1 MENIAV
7 PLWVAGTAVTVI
19 GSLIAWIVNG
29 MLMSLKGIGVDVKET
44 NADVKTISKTV
55 VQVETELKDHIEFDD
70 KRFDQGDSDR
80 RELWEKLNNHIERRV
95 K

>member
-7 PLWVAGTAVTVI
+7 PLWVVGTVMTVI

-29 MLMSLKGIGVDVKET
+29 MFASLRDIGVDVKET